1 MSKRSDIIQ
10 PNPQLV
16 ELADSTPERR
26 IKSKMNKK
34 RWFIGTT
41 FFSVFTLMMFAFNR
55 AQSQNDMVKHGKY
68 LVDAVG
74 ACGQCHTPRA
84 GAEPDMRMYLAGH
97 PANAPFPKY
106 DFSLMQQKIFMISAP
121 TLAAFSGPF
130 GTTFAAN
137 LTPDKLTG
145 LGEWT
150 EKMFIDA
157 MRTGYHQG
165 DKKNRSI
172 LPPMPKAAYANMS
185 DADLKAMWAYLK
197 TTKPVRNEVP
207 VALNRMGRPF

>member
-1 MSKRSDIIQ
+1 MSK
-10 PNPQLV
+10 N
-16 ELADSTPERR
+16 
-26 IKSKMNKK
+26 
-34 RWFIGTT
+34 RWIIGTVI
-41 FFSVFTLMMFAFNR
+41 FSLFTLMILTFNH
-55 AQSQNDMVKHGKY
+55 AQSQGDMVKRGKY

-84 GAEPDMRMYLAGH
+84 GAEPDMSMYLAGH
-97 PANAPFPKY
+97 PANAPYPKY
-106 DFSLMQQKIFMISAP
+106 DIGLMQQGIFMVSSP
-121 TLAAFSGPF
+121 TLAAFSFPF

-137 LTPDKLTG
+137 LTSDKQTG

-165 DKKNRSI
+165 DKNNRNI
-172 LPPMPKAAYANMS
+172 LPPMPKDAYAKMS
-185 DADLKAMWAYLK
+185 DGDLKAMWAYLK

-207 VALNRMGRPF
+207 AALNRMGRPF

>member
-1 MSKRSDIIQ
+1 
-10 PNPQLV
+10 
-16 ELADSTPERR
+16 
-26 IKSKMNKK
+26 MNKK
-34 RWFIGTT
+34 RWYIGTT
-41 FFSVFTLMMFAFNR
+41 ILSAITLVILAFNH
-55 AQSQNDMVKHGKY
+55 AQSQSDLVKRGKY

-84 GAEPDMRMYLAGH
+84 GADPDMSMYLAGH

-106 DFSLMQQKIFMISAP
+106 DFSLMQQNIFMLSAP

-137 LTPDKLTG
+137 LTPDKQTG

-157 MRTGYHQG
+157 MQTGYHQG
-165 DKKNRSI
+165 DKNNRPI
-172 LPPMPKAAYANMS
+172 LPPMPKGAYANLS
-185 DADLKAMWAYLK
+185 DDDLKAMWAYLK

-207 VALNRMGRPF
+207 VALNRRGRPR

>member
-1 MSKRSDIIQ
+1 MI
-10 PNPQLV
+10 
-16 ELADSTPERR
+16 
-26 IKSKMNKK
+26 KK
-34 RWFIGTT
+34 RWILGTIII
-41 FFSVFTLMMFAFNR
+41 SILTLMILTFNH
-55 AQSQNDMVKHGKY
+55 AQSQGDMVKRGKY

-84 GAEPDMRMYLAGH
+84 RAEPDMRMYLAGH
-97 PANAPFPKY
+97 PANAPHPKY
-106 DFSLMQQKIFMISAP
+106 DFSLIQQNIFMLTAP

-137 LTPDKLTG
+137 LTPHNETG

-157 MRTGYHQG
+157 MRTGFHQG
-165 DKKNRSI
+165 DKGNRRI
-172 LPPMPKAAYANMS
+172 LPPMPKGAYANMS

-197 TTKPVRNEVP
+197 TIKPVRNEVP
-207 VALNRMGRPF
+207 AALNRRGRPF

>member
-1 MSKRSDIIQ
+1 MSKKGWILGATII
-10 PNPQLV
+10 
-16 ELADSTPERR
+16 ST
-26 IKSKMNKK
+26 
-34 RWFIGTT
+34 
-41 FFSVFTLMMFAFNR
+41 FTLLTLTINH
-55 AQSQNDMVKHGKY
+55 AQSRGDMVKRGKN

-97 PANAPFPKY
+97 PANAPYPKY
-106 DFSLMQQKIFMISAP
+106 NFSLMQQDIFMLTAP

-137 LTPDKLTG
+137 LTPHKETG

-157 MRTGYHQG
+157 MRTGHHQG
-165 DKKNRSI
+165 DKNNRRI
-172 LPPMPKAAYANMS
+172 LPPMPKDAYANMS

-197 TTKPVRNEVP
+197 TINPVRNEVP
-207 VALNRMGRPF
+207 AALNRRGRPF